1 MFIFVLKEIRERKG
15 YTIYRL
21 SKETKLSRS
30 YLCELENNKKVNPS
44 LQSLIK
50 IADALNVN
58 VKDLFYTRL
67 DIEDLR
73 NKMHECI
80 DKYGLNAKETMEIS
94 QLLDLVLNINDEYKK
109 AKK

>member
-1 MFIFVLKEIRERKG
+1 MYIFVIKEIREKANLSIKALSEMTGISRA
-15 YTIYRL
+15 YIYD
-21 SKETKLSRS
+21 
-30 YLCELENNKKVNPS
+30 LEHNRRINPT

-58 VKDLFYTRL
+58 VKDLFYTKL

-80 DKYGLNAKETMEIS
+80 DKYGINAKETMEIS
-94 QLLDLVLNINDEYKK
+94 QLLDLVLNISDEYKK
-109 AKK
+109 QEK